1 MNNSENNRIGLGTAA
16 IGRPQYINIKQDND
30 EKSKPFSLV
39 QFEEKGMS
47 MLDNAYEN
55 GIRHFDTSRGY
66 GIAESILNDWV
77 KAKNDPSIIVSTK
90 WGYTYM
96 ANFNPNATLHEIKD
110 HSINTLKEQ
119 WSISKGLL
127 PYLKIYQI
135 HSATFESGVL
145 DDAEVL
151 EYLHAI
157 KKSYAIKI
165 GLSTTGDNQVDVL
178 KKAIGIKVQGE
189 RLFESFQCTFNV
201 LDQSILDL
209 KSTLS
214 CFGGELIL
222 KEVLANGRLLP
233 NEQYYHYSNLY
244 NFINSLADK
253 YDVRADAIVLRY
265 AMDSFP
271 NALVLSG
278 ANNGKQLRSNLK
290 VNSFRLSPS
299 DMEQLNAFGI
309 GSTDYWNERKK
320 LKWN

>member
-1 MNNSENNRIGLGTAA
+1 MNNPENNRIGLGTAA
-16 IGRPQYINIKQDND
+16 IGRSQYINIKHEVD
-30 EKSKPFSLV
+30 EKFKPFSLE

-55 GIRHFDTSRGY
+55 GIRHFDTSPGY
-66 GIAESILNDWV
+66 GIAESILHDWV
-77 KAKNDPSIIVSTK
+77 KAKNDPSIIISTK

-110 HSINTLKEQ
+110 HSINKLKEQ
-119 WSISKGLL
+119 WFISKGLL

-145 DDAEVL
+145 EDTEVL

-157 KKSYAIKI
+157 KKSYSLKI
-165 GLSTTGDNQVDVL
+165 GLSTTGDNQIDVL
-178 KKAIGIKVQGE
+178 NKAIGVEIQGE
-189 RLFESFQCTFNV
+189 KLFESFQCTFNI

-209 KSTLS
+209 KGTLIG
-214 CFGGELIL
+214 FGGDLIL

-244 NFINSLADK
+244 DFINSLADK
-253 YDVRADAIVLRY
+253 YDVGADAIVLRY
-265 AMDSFP
+265 AMDCFP

-278 ANNGKQLRSNLK
+278 ANSSKHLISNLR
-290 VNSFRLSPS
+290 VNHFRLSSS
-299 DMEQLNAFGI
+299 DIEQLNAFGI